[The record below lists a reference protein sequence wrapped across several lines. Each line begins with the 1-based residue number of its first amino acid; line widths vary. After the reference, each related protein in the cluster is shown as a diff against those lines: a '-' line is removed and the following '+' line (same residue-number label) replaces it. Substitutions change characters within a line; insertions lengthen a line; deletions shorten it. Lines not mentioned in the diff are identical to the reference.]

1 MIVPSMT
8 NLEVYN
14 ELAADLPKLKIRAN
28 TLMAKVVKEFRKVR
42 RFPAWQCYEYTHQE
56 SKNKYLIS
64 FYAGSAKQFDNPE
77 VDYIGLAYDADG
89 RVVIKWDEWC
99 FSEDLTKGY
108 CFVKSIGYFRGHFF
122 SRYRER
128 VWPNESINPD
138 ELVCRFFTRNKR
150 AIPIQL
156 NDEIKQGYERYGLF
170 QYGMDVPDGIC
181 LMDQYYEGGDLSMT
195 EDNSNKVYVVIYRTI
210 ISKYLLS
217 KGQAEAIKQEGNEYV
232 RDHYWE
238 PIRKAY
244 VKRLQNLPDH
254 LLPPF
259 LNKTQ

>member
-14 ELAADLPKLKIRAN
+14 ELVADLPKLKIRAN
-28 TLMAKVVKEFRKVR
+28 TLMTKVVKEFRKVR
-42 RFPAWQCYEYTHQE
+42 RFPAWQSYGYTHQK
-56 SKNKYLIS
+56 SRNKYLIS
-64 FYAGSAKQFDNPE
+64 FYASTAKQIDNPE
-77 VDYIGLAYDADG
+77 IDFIGLADDTDG

-108 CFVKSIGYFRGHFF
+108 CFIKSIGYFRGHFF

-128 VWPNESINPD
+128 LWPNDSINPD

-150 AIPIQL
+150 TIPIQL
-156 NDEIKQGYERYGLF
+156 NDEIKRGYEQYGPF

-181 LMDQYYEGGDLSMT
+181 LTDQYYEGGDISMT

-210 ISKYLLS
+210 ISKSLLS
-217 KGQAEAIKQEGNEYV
+217 KGQANAIKIEGKEYV
-232 RDHYWE
+232 RDHCLE

-244 VKRLQNLPDH
+244 MKRLQNLPAH
-254 LLPPF
+254 LLPPI
-259 LNKTQ
+259 LNNK